1 MARKMNPT
9 RKMREPL
16 LTIIGAG
23 ITEKYYFRHLKDLCG
38 LKIEVKPKYFGSDT
52 AHDMQKLVEYVLSMG
67 GKAACVFDMDTTRW
81 DNVEKQRKQDLIEQY
96 GKNSDVLLCDSM
108 PSIEY
113 WFLLHFE
120 NTNRYMATSREA
132 MNALRK
138 YIPDFDKNTQFLE
151 KDQWVRLLLA
161 DKRLAIACER
171 AETFAK
177 NKTAD
182 DTISYSELYKLFK
195 LLNTKL

>member
-52 AHDMQKLVEYVLSMG
+52 AHDMQKLVESVLSMG
-67 GKAACVFDMDTTRW
+67 GKAVCVFDMDTTRW

-120 NTNRYMATSREA
+120 NTNRFMTTSREA
-132 MNALRK
+132 MNSLRK

-151 KDQWVRLLLA
+151 KDQWVRLLLE
-161 DKRLAIACER
+161 DNRLAIACER

-177 NKTAD
+177 NKTLD
-182 DTISYSELYKLFK
+182 ETISYSELYKLFK
-195 LLNTKL
+195 MLISKE